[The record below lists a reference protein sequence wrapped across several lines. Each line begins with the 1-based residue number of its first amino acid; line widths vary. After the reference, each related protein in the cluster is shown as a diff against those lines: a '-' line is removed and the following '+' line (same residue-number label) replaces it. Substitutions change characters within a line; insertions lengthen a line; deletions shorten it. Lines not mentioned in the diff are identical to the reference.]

1 MQNAAAKSSTATDSR
16 LLQLSPH
23 DNVLVATATID
34 AGEDILVSGRSVR
47 AAVKLPLG
55 HKVATREI
63 ATGEKII
70 KYGVPIGSATLPIS
84 TGEHV
89 HTHNIKSDY
98 LPTYTW
104 KEQGEYFKDHH

>member
-1 MQNAAAKSSTATDSR
+1 MQTIAARSAPDTDLR
-16 LLQLSPH
+16 LLHLSSR

-34 AGEDILVSGRSVR
+34 AGEDILVNGRAVR
-47 AAVKLPLG
+47 PAVRLPLG
-55 HKVATREI
+55 HKIAAREI

-70 KYGVPIGSATLPIS
+70 KYGVSIGSATQCIS
-84 TGEHV
+84 IGEHV

-104 KEQGEYFKDHH
+104 REQGEYFKAHH